1 MSKKLE
7 AAMRVSRI
15 VNVKK
20 ALQNVHLVQMRMG
33 RLELMLLYLLV
44 LLRAVI
50 QIIAYAQV
58 IKIIRQFLQVD

>member
-58 IKIIRQFLQVD
+58 IKIIRQFLQVE